1 MGTALVP
8 TTLSEAMHYAETLAK
23 SNFVPAAYRN
33 KPEDILPA
41 LQMGAELGLAPLQ
54 ALQNIASINGKPS
67 IYGDAALALVKSSH
81 VCEDVRE
88 EEIGNPHDGDRWGY
102 RCTAIRRG
110 KAPVVVTFT
119 VADAKKAGL
128 WGKAGPWQSY
138 PKRMLQMR
146 ARGFALRDAFPDV
159 LKGLITAEEAQDIPE
174 KVINPLPAQQ
184 DASTR
189 KGEGGAGG
197 VVSGREPVEPLPE
210 GAPMATP
217 AAADPFEPDPV
228 WPLLVP
234 GKTDPHG
241 KYPDK
246 DAWST
251 AYSDLEDRL
260 CRNAKMKIETKKQKL
275 RQLWEV
281 NELMLV
287 GEERMAGE
295 ELASWR
301 DARSLVIGGLDD
313 DGGVG
318 SQA

>member
-8 TTLSEAMHYAETLAK
+8 STLAEAMHYAETLAK
-23 SNFVPAAYRN
+23 SSFVPAPYRN

-88 EEIGNPHDGDRWGY
+88 EEIGNPNDGDRWGY

-128 WGKAGPWQSY
+128 WGKAGPWTSY

-159 LKGLITAEEAQDIPE
+159 LKGLITAEEAQDMPTE
-174 KVINPLPAQQ
+174 KVINPTVDVKINALPAAAQVSPKEQ
-184 DASTR
+184 V
-189 KGEGGAGG
+189 EGNGATIPP
-197 VVSGREPVEPLPE
+197 S
-210 GAPMATP
+210 AP
-217 AAADPFEPDPV
+217 AADPFEPDEL
-228 WPLLVP
+228 WPLLIP

-241 KYPDK
+241 KYPDR
-246 DAWST
+246 DAWLA
-251 AYSDLEDRL
+251 AYTDLEDRL
-260 CRNAKMKIETKKQKL
+260 CGNKKMLIETKRQKL
-275 RQLWEV
+275 RQLWEL
-281 NELMLV
+281 NELMLNERGYMG
-287 GEERMAGE
+287 GED
-295 ELASWR
+295 LAAWR
-301 DARSLVIGGLDD
+301 DARSQVIAGLDD
-313 DGGVG
+313 DGNTG